1 MSRIEIIVCAI
12 AASVTLLIRALPF
25 IISDLKPKK
34 AGSDFAERLGK
45 LLTPALIGMLVI
57 YCLKDIRFTDPSA
70 TAAAIAIAVCV
81 ASYVW
86 KKNTLVSIAVPTV
99 IYMVLIRVL

>member
-1 MSRIEIIVCAI
+1 MSRLEIIVCVI

-25 IISDLKPKK
+25 LISDLNPRKVQ
-34 AGSDFAERLGK
+34 SDFIERLGK
-45 LLTPALIGMLVI
+45 LLTPALIGMLVV

-70 TAAAIAIAVCV
+70 PAAAIALTVCV

-86 KKNTLVSIAVPTV
+86 KRNTLVSIVGPTI